1 MKAKYRKA
9 AVVVAILVSSA
20 ISKAEMSLEEQE
32 LVCHQGA
39 NAFAQGVK
47 FSKHQSSNHQIN
59 YLTKQIEVS
68 NESSGLKKQFL
79 IKMMNL
85 GYRSGKERLYEFE
98 GRTGIERVYEACLGR
113 TLHTHIKRS
122 TE

>member
-1 MKAKYRKA
+1 MIAKYRKA
-9 AVVVAILVSSA
+9 AVAVSILLCSA
-20 ISKAEMSLEEQE
+20 IAKAEMSLEEQE

-47 FSKHQSSNHQIN
+47 LSKHQSSNQQIN
-59 YLTKQIEVS
+59 YLTNQIEVS

-113 TLHTHIKRS
+113 TLNTHTKNS
-122 TE
+122 TD

>member
-1 MKAKYRKA
+1 MKAKYRIT
-9 AVVVAILVSSA
+9 AVAVAILLSIA
-20 ISKAEMSLEEQE
+20 IAKAEMSFEEQE

-39 NAFAQGVK
+39 NAFEQGVK
-47 FSKHQSSNHQIN
+47 FSKHQSSNYQIKH
-59 YLTKQIEVS
+59 LIKQIEVS

-79 IKMMNL
+79 IKMMTL

-113 TLHTHIKRS
+113 TLHTHTKHS
-122 TE
+122 TD

>member
-1 MKAKYRKA
+1 MKEKYRIA
-9 AVVVAILVSSA
+9 AVVVAILLSSA
-20 ISKAEMSLEEQE
+20 IAKAEMSLEEQE

-39 NAFAQGVK
+39 NAFAQGIK
-47 FSKHQSSNHQIN
+47 FSKHQSANHQIKN
-59 YLTKQIEVS
+59 LTKQIEVS

-85 GYRSGKERLYEFE
+85 GYRSNKERLYEFE
-98 GRTGIERVYEACLGR
+98 GRAGVERVYEACLGR

-122 TE
+122 TD

>member
-1 MKAKYRKA
+1 MKAKYRMA
-9 AVVVAILVSSA
+9 AVAVVILVISA
-20 ISKAEMSLEEQE
+20 IAKAEMSLEEQE

-68 NESSGLKKQFL
+68 NESSAPKKQFL

-98 GRTGIERVYEACLGR
+98 GSAGVERVYEACLGR

-122 TE
+122 TD

>member
-9 AVVVAILVSSA
+9 AVAVAILLCSA
-20 ISKAEMSLEEQE
+20 IAKAEMSLEEQE

-39 NAFAQGVK
+39 DAFAQGVK
-47 FSKHQSSNHQIN
+47 LSKHQSSNHQIN

-113 TLHTHIKRS
+113 TLNTHTKNS
-122 TE
+122 TD